1 VSHHEAIS
9 ARAIM
14 TPQQAHRR
22 AARRIRRRRRRI
34 ITRALLIL
42 PVLLGAAV
50 LAGDVVEVSKE
61 PVALAPPR
69 LPRAERTGAPPSQP
83 RVPIPVFHP
92 SVMISALEIEIPDVD
107 PLELELL
114 DYQVKKSLERR
125 RLARAEKKPKPEKKP
140 TPEEEPE
147 PEEVAV
153 PEQARLSLI
162 HVAAIEPHLLEIIKP
177 RAFVDPAHAVVITEL
192 HVLDYLWLAGWPGLG
207 WVDFTLDAG
216 PGLELWNPPWA
227 DDDDDEEE
235 DEKPP
240 PVIPEPGTAAL
251 LALGLA
257 AIGFA
262 RRRSPGARQASC

>member
-1 VSHHEAIS
+1 
-9 ARAIM
+9 M

-61 PVALAPPR
+61 PAALEPPR
-69 LPRAERTGAPPSQP
+69 LPRADRAGLPRSQP
-83 RVPIPVFHP
+83 RVPVPVFHP
-92 SVMISALEIEIPDVD
+92 TVVISALEIEIPDVD

-125 RLARAEKKPKPEKKP
+125 RLARAEKKSSPEKKP
-140 TPEEEPE
+140 TPEQEPK

-162 HVAAIEPHLLEIIKP
+162 QVAAIQPHLLEIIKP
-177 RAFVDPAHAVVITEL
+177 RAFVDPAHALMIADL
-192 HVLDYLWLAGWPGLG
+192 LALDHIWGWPYFGWIDLPLDSGGGLK
-207 WVDFTLDAG
+207 
-216 PGLELWNPPWA
+216 LWNPPWA
-227 DDDDDEEE
+227 DDGDDEEE
-235 DEKPP
+235 EDEDEDPP
-240 PVIPEPGTAAL
+240 PVIPEPGTAVL
-251 LALGLA
+251 LGLGLA
-257 AIGFA
+257 AIGMA
-262 RRRSPGARQASC
+262 RRRSSGTRQTSC